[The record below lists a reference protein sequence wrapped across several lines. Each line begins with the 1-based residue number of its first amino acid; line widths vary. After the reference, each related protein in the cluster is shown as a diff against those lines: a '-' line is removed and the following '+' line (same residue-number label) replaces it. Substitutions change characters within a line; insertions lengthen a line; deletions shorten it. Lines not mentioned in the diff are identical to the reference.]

1 MKLILAV
8 LLCAG
13 FVFPAADPEGLHVWK
28 ASELKGISKALAPKL
43 NGTPTALEQIP
54 GAGNYSFIRIYRNG
68 TGQAEYHETQ
78 ADVFVVETGEA
89 TLVYGGKLVDG
100 KTTAAHEMRGSAID
114 GGTQRKLA
122 PGDIVSIPA
131 KLPHWVKVAP
141 GKDIAYFIV
150 KVTQ

>member
-1 MKLILAV
+1 MKLILTA
-8 LLCAG
+8 LLFAG
-13 FVFPAADPEGLHVWK
+13 FALPAGDPEGLHIWK
-28 ASELKGISKALAPKL
+28 AAELKGIAKALAPKL
-43 NGTPTALEQIP
+43 NGTTTAIDP
-54 GAGNYSFIRIYRNG
+54 IAGVGNYSFIRIYRNG

-100 KTTAAHEMRGSAID
+100 KTTAAHEMRGSSVE
-114 GGTQRKLA
+114 GGVERKLA
-122 PGDIVSIPA
+122 PGDVVSIPA

-141 GKDIAYFIV
+141 GKDIGYFIV